1 MSAETW
7 LDDNARYLAASLQ
20 WLRLRLRGLM
30 PVDRAVAPAPS
41 APVTPVTPVTPVLP
55 AAAQRS
61 WFGRSNDA
69 GTPVA
74 PLPALAPP
82 QLEIDPASGTATLE
96 AAAAQRDAAARV
108 DPLPAMLLLA
118 ERLQLSDFETDTLL
132 LCAACEL
139 APDIGALIAA
149 AQGPGSPPYPTFALA
164 LHLFDEPSWD
174 ALSPQ
179 RPLRL
184 ARLVEINQPGATP
197 LTSAALRADERI
209 VHFIKGLNELDERLS
224 SMLAAVD
231 DTTAS
236 SLSATQQAVVD
247 DVLHQLNA
255 LGGEA
260 SPLVTLLGADARSK
274 LDTAR
279 AISEALGRYLYR
291 LPVES
296 LPATHADIDQWA
308 RLWQREC
315 ALLPLALYLDADE
328 LDSPQA
334 DSARQMRLF
343 LGRDLGL
350 VFVALREP
358 ASLTATHSLAID
370 VAKPT
375 PAEQHAAWLAAF
387 APHSG
392 EAKAA
397 QAAAR
402 LASQYHL
409 NLRDI
414 AQAMALAGDGSA
426 EGLADRAWKACKQ
439 ATLPRLDML
448 AQRIDARATWSDLVL
463 GDEALQS
470 LRQITAQV
478 RQRYRV
484 YEDWGYARKM
494 NRGLGISALFSGE
507 SGTGKTMAAEVIAN
521 ELDLALYRIDLSAV
535 VSKYSRRDREEPAP
549 AVRRGGNGRR
559 HPVLRTRRMRSS
571 ASAARSTD
579 SHDRYANIEINYL
592 LQRMESFS
600 GLAIL
605 ATNMKSALD
614 AAFLR
619 RLRFVVTFAY
629 PGVAERRKLWQQV
642 ILPGVPQ
649 AELDIERLARFN
661 LSGGNV
667 ASVALNATFAAAQ
680 RGTPLTMP
688 LLLAS
693 LRTELRKL
701 DKPVNESEFR

>member
-535 VSKYSRRDREEPAP
+535 VSKYIGETEKNLRRLFDAAET
-549 AVRRGGNGRR
+549 GGAILFFDEADALFGK
-559 HPVLRTRRMRSS
+559 RSEVK
-571 ASAARSTD
+571 D